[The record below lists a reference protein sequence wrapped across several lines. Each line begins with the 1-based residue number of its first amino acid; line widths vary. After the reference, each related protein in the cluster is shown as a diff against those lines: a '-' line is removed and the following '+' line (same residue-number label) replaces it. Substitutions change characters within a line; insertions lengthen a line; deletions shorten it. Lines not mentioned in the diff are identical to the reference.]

1 MKSLFS
7 LILLIGIFTQP
18 IAAQNNALSGKWEGQ
33 ITVQGQQLKIN
44 TSFNQE
50 SGSYSGTIDIPQ
62 QMAMG
67 LPLKNIEITQTDSVF
82 FEFEAGPGSIASF
95 KGMIKD
101 DSRIEG
107 TFHQRGM
114 QFPFELE
121 RVQQNKPQPENEPE
135 RAPAYN
141 SEEMVIKNDSIAIG
155 GTLTWPQNMQANQ
168 LVIMI
173 SGSGAQDRD
182 ESLPGV
188 TSFRPFAEL
197 ADSLTARG
205 IATFRYDD
213 RGVGQSTGNFANATL
228 GMLASDVEAI
238 INEFTNSSGQQFDEI
253 VLLGHS
259 QGGVVAGKV
268 AAQNPAVDKLI
279 LMASTGV
286 PLKELLRF
294 QIEQAFAP
302 ANVDSALVEKEI
314 TARENLMQAI
324 ADGENLEQAQETYRQ
339 RFIDIQIAAGM
350 NPDQAEAVANRQ
362 VMQLTATFETP
373 QMQSLLFYDPTQDL
387 QQLDIPVLVLFG
399 GKDSQ
404 VPAGMNRPP
413 IEQALNQADAPHR
426 IEVLEDANHLFQRAE
441 TGQVQEYANLESQFI
456 NGFIPLLDEWISK

>member
-1 MKSLFS
+1 MKSLLSF
-7 LILLIGIFTQP
+7 IFLIGLFTQP
-18 IAAQNNALSGKWEGQ
+18 IVAQNDALSGSWEGQ

-44 TSFNQE
+44 TTFKQE
-50 SGSYSGTIDIPQ
+50 ADGHNGTIDIPQ

-67 LPLKNIEITQTDSVF
+67 LPLKKIEVTAADSVF

-121 RVQQNKPQPENEPE
+121 RAQDEKPEATPESVQP
-135 RAPAYN
+135 PAYN
-141 SEEMVIKNDSIAIG
+141 AEEMIIKNDSIAIG
-155 GTLTWPQNMQANQ
+155 GTLTWPQNGQASQ

-182 ESLPGV
+182 ERLPGV
-188 TSFRPFAEL
+188 TNFRPFAEL
-197 ADSLTARG
+197 ADSLTSRG
-205 IATFRYDD
+205 FATFRYDD
-213 RGVGQSTGNFANATL
+213 RGVGQSTGNFAEATL

-238 INEFTNSSGQQFDEI
+238 INEFTDSNGQQFGQI

-268 AAQNPAVDKLI
+268 AAQKPEVDKLI

-286 PLKELLRF
+286 TLKELLRF

-314 TARENLMQAI
+314 AARENLMQAI
-324 ADGENLEQAQETYRQ
+324 ADGENLELAQENYRQ
-339 RFIDIQIAAGM
+339 RFIEIQVAAGM
-350 NPDQAEAVANRQ
+350 NTDQAKVVANRQ
-362 VMQLTATFETP
+362 VQQLTATFETP
-373 QMQSLLFYDPTQDL
+373 QLQSLLFYDPTQDL

-413 IEQALNQADAPHR
+413 IEQALCKANVPHR
-426 IEVLEDANHLFQRAE
+426 IEVLENANHLFQRAE
-441 TGQVQEYANLESQFI
+441 TGQVQEYANLESHFI
-456 NGFIPLLDEWISK
+456 NGFIPLLDKWISK

>member
-101 DSRIEG
+101 DSRSEG

-114 QFPFELE
+114 QLPFELE

-213 RGVGQSTGNFANATL
+213 RGVGQSTGNFADATL

-268 AAQNPAVDKLI
+268 AAQSPAVDKLI

-324 ADGENLEQAQETYRQ
+324 ANGENLEQAQETYRQ

-404 VPAGMNRPP
+404 VPAEMNRPP

-456 NGFIPLLDEWISK
+456 NSFIPLLDEWISK